1 MVSVA
6 KEVALKGDLVIYF
19 MNLCFSTVSLADW
32 ADEAVSRSLAS
43 YEEAGE
49 VSQRPK
55 VLWPKSGNCK
65 THLVVCSLRC
75 FPWFH
80 NITYPLTGVW
90 C

>member
-1 MVSVA
+1 VVSVA

-19 MNLCFSTVSLADW
+19 INLCFSTVSLADW

-55 VLWPKSGNCK
+55 VIWPKSGNCEI
-65 THLVVCSLRC
+65 HLALYSLRC
-75 FPWFH
+75 FSWFH
-80 NITYPLTGVW
+80 NVSTHHSIM
-90 C
+90 